1 MAEQQ
6 PPGPLGRVSSSG
18 PRSVPEIR
26 EAIALF
32 ESWEAGITD
41 PAAAGR
47 FAEAVQLL
55 DDYLDVEPD
64 SPHRRF
70 VQNLK
75 VSNTR
80 RLLQLLKQV
89 DKSDVSSWME
99 YVHAVAL
106 VLGEEAAAL
115 MTQHPELKKDFDAFI
130 AVWGSQYVEALK
142 KAGRSTSG

>member
-1 MAEQQ
+1 
-6 PPGPLGRVSSSG
+6 
-18 PRSVPEIR
+18 
-26 EAIALF
+26 
-32 ESWEAGITD
+32 
-41 PAAAGR
+41 
-47 FAEAVQLL
+47 
-55 DDYLDVEPD
+55 
-64 SPHRRF
+64 

-106 VLGEEAAAL
+106 VLREEAEAL

-142 KAGRSTSG
+142 KAGHRTSG